1 MFYSTMTP
9 DNGGINY
16 IRYSNSAVDALI
28 DKGLTMS
35 KREDRFPVYA
45 QLQKTLMDDA
55 VAIFAA
61 QPQFFMTTRDSLQ
74 GYVWNP
80 FSINNSYEWYDLWLS
95 K

>member
-1 MFYSTMTP
+1 
-9 DNGGINY
+9 
-16 IRYSNSAVDALI
+16 VDELI
-28 DKGLTMS
+28 DKGLTLS
-35 KREDRFPVYA
+35 KREERMPIY
-45 QLQKTLMDDA
+45 QELQRILANDA

-61 QPQFFMTTRDSLQ
+61 QPAFYMTMRDSLK